1 MTTFNDLVK
10 TLGGVPIS
18 PGFPF
23 SKDANYFFV
32 DPANGSSSG
41 TGAFDDPC
49 DKVSTAFA
57 LCTANQHDTVIY
69 IAGSSGC
76 TETAVIDWNLN
87 YTHLIGIAAP
97 SRAGKRARI
106 FQGASLAST
115 PFITVSATGCIFKD
129 LYIFS
134 GVADAAAL
142 ISVKVTGGR
151 NYFENVHFAGGG
163 HATSA
168 VNGGY
173 ALALDGAEENLF
185 VNCTIGVDTATQA
198 TGWFCLLLDTEA
210 TRNVFE
216 DCIFTMKAS
225 NAGAG
230 FVEGV
235 DNACIDRYMIF
246 KRCLFI
252 NSSATAVDT
261 VFELPTGMAVPRGP
275 IVLQDCAAYGADD
288 WDDQDRG
295 LVFTT
300 AGTFTAGGNSG
311 LLAAVAAA

>member
-163 HATSA
+163 THRRPRWILCSNCRRVWPFLVARLSCKT
-168 VNGGY
+168 
-173 ALALDGAEENLF
+173 ALLMAR
-185 VNCTIGVDTATQA
+185 TIGMTRIE
-198 TGWFCLLLDTEA
+198 GLCLLPQEPSRL
-210 TRNVFE
+210 
-216 DCIFTMKAS
+216 
-225 NAGAG
+225 
-230 FVEGV
+230 GV
-235 DNACIDRYMIF
+235 TLVCWRLWRLH
-246 KRCLFI
+246 KQ
-252 NSSATAVDT
+252 
-261 VFELPTGMAVPRGP
+261 RG
-275 IVLQDCAAYGADD
+275 
-288 WDDQDRG
+288 
-295 LVFTT
+295 
-300 AGTFTAGGNSG
+300 NE
-311 LLAAVAAA
+311 